1 MKQKV
6 PNRYNKLQK
15 PLLDVAHYLIMGT
28 KKWQMSIL
36 GESKHLNHFEA
47 LEAVEAFPAEHAV
60 KHLRDLH

>member
-1 MKQKV
+1 MKQKC

-15 PLLDVAHYLIMGT
+15 PFLDVAHYLIMGT

>member
-15 PLLDVAHYLIMGT
+15 PFLDVAHYLIMGT

-60 KHLRDLH
+60 KHMRDLH

>member
-1 MKQKV
+1 MKQKG

-15 PLLDVAHYLIMGT
+15 PFLDVAHYLIMGT